1 MEGDKI
7 GDGGESLLATAVL
20 HQLLDVILLILF
32 MLMWI
37 MRASWFLLLVVV
49 FWLALH
55 LFFLRGQ

>member
-37 MRASWFLLLVVV
+37 MRASCFLLLVVV
-49 FWLALH
+49 F
-55 LFFLRGQ
+55 